1 MTAARVAVVGAG
13 PAGIYAT
20 EALLEIGDVQVDVY
34 DALPTPF
41 GLVRYGV
48 APDHLKIKSIER
60 TLRRILEHPSVRFI
74 GNVRV
79 GADVSADELRAA
91 YDTVVYSFGAAA
103 DRRLGIPGED
113 LPGSV
118 SATDFVAWYSGHP
131 DAAIRELTLHARSV
145 AVVGVGNVAVDVTRM
160 LAKTDGDLEST
171 DVPRHVLDTLRA
183 SAVTDI
189 HVLGRRSAAHAKFTT
204 KELRE
209 LGEIANADVIV
220 DPAEVVAG
228 QEWVEP
234 TAAVRRNLEVLTE
247 WSQREPHGR
256 PRRIH
261 FHFMVRPT
269 AILGDT
275 QVEAV
280 RLEHTRFDAAGR
292 LESAGRSEI
301 LEVQL
306 VLRSAGYR
314 GVPIP
319 GLPFDPAT
327 GTIPNDAGRVLRD
340 GKPSGGQQTREYVAG
355 WAKRGPTGVIGTNR
369 SDAADTVRSVAAD
382 WEADPPAARRR
393 ERDAAMPDPV
403 ERLSAAGVAVVP
415 WDGWLAIEA
424 AEQALGAQH
433 GQERIKLPSRIDLLA
448 AAGERDE
455 QPV

>member
-1 MTAARVAVVGAG
+1 MRVAVVGAG

-20 EALLEIGDVQVDVY
+20 EALLERGDVQVDVY

-60 TLRRILEHPSVRFI
+60 TLRNVLEQPAARFL

-79 GADVSADELRAA
+79 GTDISTDALLSA
-91 YDTVVYSFGAAA
+91 YDAVIYAFGAAA
-103 DRRLGIPGED
+103 DRKLGIPGEE

-131 DAAIRELTLHARSV
+131 DSAIRELTLHARSV
-145 AVVGVGNVAVDVTRM
+145 VVIGVGNVAVDVTRM

-171 DVPRHVLDTLRA
+171 DVPRAVLNTLRG
-183 SAVTDI
+183 SAVRDI
-189 HVLGRRSAAHAKFTT
+189 YVIGRRSAAHAKFTT

-220 DPAEVVAG
+220 DPAELAAG

-234 TAAVRRNLEVLTE
+234 TPAVRRNLDVLTE
-247 WSQREPHGR
+247 WSQREPQGR

-261 FHFMVRPT
+261 FRFMLRPT
-269 AILGDT
+269 AILGSG

-280 RLEHTRFDAAGR
+280 VLERTRFDAAGR
-292 LESAGRSEI
+292 LESAEEKET
-301 LEVQL
+301 LEAQL

-319 GLPFDPAT
+319 GLPFDSSS

-340 GKPSGGQQTREYVAG
+340 GKPSPGEYVAG
-355 WAKRGPTGVIGTNR
+355 WVKRGPTGVIGTNR
-369 SDAADTVRSVAAD
+369 SDATETVRSIAAD
-382 WEADPPAARRR
+382 WLTQPSRVELDGQDPL
-393 ERDAAMPDPV
+393 DA
-403 ERLSAAGVAVVP
+403 LIGAGVPIVR
-415 WDGWLAIEA
+415 WDGWLGIEA
-424 AEQALGAQH
+424 AEQALGSRH
-433 GQERIKLPSRIDLLA
+433 GQARIKLPDRVDLLA
-448 AAGERDE
+448 AAEASRS
-455 QPV
+455 

>member
-1 MTAARVAVVGAG
+1 MRVAVVGAG

-20 EALLEIGDVQVDVY
+20 EALLALGDVHVDVY

-60 TLRRILEHPSVRFI
+60 TLRGVLEQPSTRFV

-79 GADVSADELRAA
+79 GFDISVDEICAA
-91 YDTVVYSFGAAA
+91 YDAVIYAFGAAA
-103 DRRLGIPGED
+103 DRKLGIPGED
-113 LPGSV
+113 LPGSI

-131 DAAIRELTLHARSV
+131 DSTIREMTLHGRSV

-160 LAKTDGDLEST
+160 LAKTDGDLEQT
-171 DVPRHVLDTLRA
+171 DVPRQVLDTLRH

-220 DPAEVVAG
+220 DPSGIVVG

-247 WSQREPHGR
+247 WSQREPQGR

-261 FHFMVRPT
+261 FRFMVRPA
-269 AILGDT
+269 AILGVDR
-275 QVEAV
+275 VEGIV
-280 RLEHTRFDAAGR
+280 LEHTQFDAAGR
-292 LESAGRSEI
+292 LESAGRTET

-319 GLPFDPAT
+319 GLPFDAST
-327 GTIPNDAGRVLRD
+327 GTIPNDAGRVLR
-340 GKPSGGQQTREYVAG
+340 GGRPARGEYVAG
-355 WAKRGPTGVIGTNR
+355 WVKRGPTGVIGTNR
-369 SDAADTVRSVAAD
+369 SDAVETVRSLAVD
-382 WEADPPAARRR
+382 WEHTPPPIRL
-393 ERDAAMPDPV
+393 EEHDPV
-403 ERLSAAGVAVVP
+403 ERLRAAGVPVVL

-424 AEQALGAQH
+424 AERALGARH
-433 GQERIKLPSRIDLLA
+433 GHERIKLADRDDLLVA
-448 AAGERDE
+448 ARTATS
-455 QPV
+455 

>member
-1 MTAARVAVVGAG
+1 VRVAVVGAG

-20 EALLEIGDVQVDVY
+20 EALLERGDVRVDIY

-60 TLRRILEHPSVRFI
+60 TLRNILEHPAARFV

-79 GADVSADELRAA
+79 GSDISTDTLRAS
-91 YDTVVYSFGAAA
+91 YDAVVYAFGAAA
-103 DRRLGIPGED
+103 DRKLGIPGEE

-131 DAAIRELTLHARSV
+131 DSAIRTLTLHARSV
-145 AVVGVGNVAVDVTRM
+145 VVVGVGNVAVDVTRM

-171 DVPRHVLDTLRA
+171 DIPRPVLDTLRR

-189 HVLGRRSAAHAKFTT
+189 HVVGRRSAAHAKFTT

-209 LGEIANADVIV
+209 LGEIANADVLV
-220 DPAEVVAG
+220 DPDELAIG

-234 TAAVRRNLEVLTE
+234 TPAVRRNLDVLTE
-247 WSQREPHGR
+247 WSQRPTQGR

-261 FHFMVRPT
+261 FRFMLRPT
-269 AILGDT
+269 ALIGT
-275 QVEAV
+275 GQVEAV
-280 RLEHTRFDAAGR
+280 VLERTRFDAAGR
-292 LESAGRSEI
+292 LESAGTQEM
-301 LEVQL
+301 LEAQL

-314 GVPIP
+314 GVPIA
-319 GLPFDPAT
+319 GLPFDSST

-340 GKPSGGQQTREYVAG
+340 GGLSPGEYVAG
-355 WAKRGPTGVIGTNR
+355 WVKRGPTGVIGTNR
-369 SDAADTVRSVAAD
+369 SDAAETVRSMAAD
-382 WEADPPAARRR
+382 WETTPPP
-393 ERDAAMPDPV
+393 ERSKDQDPV
-403 ERLSAAGVAVVP
+403 EGLIAAGVPVVR

-424 AEQALGAQH
+424 AEQQLGAEH
-433 GQERIKLPSRIDLLA
+433 GQARIKLTDRADLLA
-448 AAGERDE
+448 AAGR
-455 QPV
+455 V

>member
-1 MTAARVAVVGAG
+1 VRIAVVGAG

-20 EALLEIGDVQVDVY
+20 EALIELGDVEVDVY

-60 TLRRILEHPSVRFI
+60 TLRAVIEHPSARFV

-79 GADVSADELRAA
+79 GTDVTTDQLLVD
-91 YDTVVYSFGAAA
+91 YDAVVYSFGAAA

-131 DAAIRELTLHARSV
+131 DASIRELTLHARSV

-160 LAKTDGDLEST
+160 LAKTDGDLAST
-171 DVPRHVLDTLRA
+171 DIPRHVLETLRA

-209 LGEIANADVIV
+209 LGELANADVLV
-220 DPAEVVAG
+220 DPAEVAAG

-234 TAAVRRNLEVLTE
+234 TPAVRRNLDLLTE
-247 WSQREPHGR
+247 WSQREPQGR

-269 AILGDT
+269 ALLGET
-275 QVEAV
+275 KVEAV
-280 RLEHTRFDAAGR
+280 LLDHTQCDDAGR
-292 LESAGRSEI
+292 LESAGRQET
-301 LEVQL
+301 LEAQL

-319 GLPFDPAT
+319 GLPFDAST
-327 GTIPNDAGRVLRD
+327 GTIPNDEGRVLRD
-340 GKPSGGQQTREYVAG
+340 GKPAPGEYVAG
-355 WAKRGPTGVIGTNR
+355 WVKRGPTGVIGTNR
-369 SDAADTVRSVAAD
+369 SDAAETVRSMAAD
-382 WEADPPAARRR
+382 WAATGPRVVRL
-393 ERDAAMPDPV
+393 DDVDPV
-403 ERLSAAGVAVVP
+403 ARLIDAGVPVVR

-424 AEQALGAQH
+424 AEQALGARH
-433 GQERIKLPSRIDLLA
+433 GHARIKLSDREDLLA
-448 AAGERDE
+448 AAGGMRA
-455 QPV
+455 

>member
-1 MTAARVAVVGAG
+1 MRVAVVGAG
-13 PAGIYAT
+13 PAGIYAS
-20 EALLEIGDVQVDVY
+20 EALINLGNVQVDVY

-60 TLRRILEHPSVRFI
+60 TLRQVLEHPDARFI

-79 GADVSADELRAA
+79 GSDVTTEELREA
-91 YDTVVYSFGAAA
+91 YDAVIYAFGAAA

-113 LPGSV
+113 LPGSL

-131 DAAIRELTLHARSV
+131 DGAIREMTLHARSV

-171 DVPRHVLDTLRA
+171 DVPRQVLDTLHR

-220 DPAEVVAG
+220 DADEIAVG
-228 QEWVEP
+228 QERVEP
-234 TAAVRRNLEVLTE
+234 TATVRRNLEVLTE
-247 WSQREPHGR
+247 WSQRQPQGR

-261 FHFMVRPT
+261 FRFMVRPT
-269 AILGDT
+269 SILGAD
-275 QVEAV
+275 QVEGLV
-280 RLEHTRFDAAGR
+280 LEHTRFDDAGR
-292 LESAGRSEI
+292 LESAGSTET
-301 LEVQL
+301 LDVQL

-314 GVPIP
+314 GIP
-319 GLPFDPAT
+319 VRGLPFDPDT
-327 GTIPNDAGRVLRD
+327 GTVPNEAGRVLRD
-340 GKPSGGQQTREYVAG
+340 GTPSPGEYVAG

-369 SDAADTVRSVAAD
+369 SDAAETVRSLVAD
-382 WEADPPAARRR
+382 WEASPPQARTS
-393 ERDAAMPDPV
+393 EPDMLD
-403 ERLSAAGVAVVP
+403 RLAAAGVLVVG

-424 AEQALGAQH
+424 AEQALGHQH
-433 GQERIKLPSRIDLLA
+433 GQARIKLPDRVDLLTA
-448 AAGERDE
+448 ARGRDG
-455 QPV
+455 